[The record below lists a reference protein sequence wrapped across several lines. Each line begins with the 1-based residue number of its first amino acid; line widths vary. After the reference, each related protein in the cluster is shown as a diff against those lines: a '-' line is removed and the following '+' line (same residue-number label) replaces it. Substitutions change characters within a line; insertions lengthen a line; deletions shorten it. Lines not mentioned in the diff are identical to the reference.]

1 MKRLS
6 TEDMAKMA
14 DVALNENISNDENA
28 DLVKDLP
35 DNKMY

>member
-28 DLVKDLP
+28 DLVK
-35 DNKMY
+35 KTTGQ